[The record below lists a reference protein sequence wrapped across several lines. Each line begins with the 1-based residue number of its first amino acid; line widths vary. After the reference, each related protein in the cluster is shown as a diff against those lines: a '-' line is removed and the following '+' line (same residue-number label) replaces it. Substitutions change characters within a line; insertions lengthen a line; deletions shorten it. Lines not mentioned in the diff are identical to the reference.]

1 MFSDPTFNVEQ
12 LDLQSGSKV
21 ADFGSGSGFYTFAL
35 AKAVG
40 DMGRVFAIEVQKD
53 LLQNVKNESL
63 KRGLSN
69 IDFIWGDI
77 EKDGGSHIRD
87 ELLDAVVVANVFF
100 QVIHKRELVGEIKRI
115 LKRGGQVLVVDWT
128 DSFGGLGPTSDSVIS
143 EQEINKLFIESG
155 FTKKKNISAG
165 EHHFGIIFKK

>member
-128 DSFGGLGPTSDSVIS
+128 DSFGGLGPTPDSVIS